1 MVVIVGVSTVFS
13 GSKAHIVSTYDPQVN
28 AARTVWGIW
37 MKKAKRKNAARRPDA
52 GERSE
57 APRPEGQV
65 ENADSPAA
73 REAALAEDA
82 ARSGDSR
89 ALAGGVS
96 ADSMGEGDRPSEG
109 GIEGE
114 ESASLPEEMPQSGP
128 EDDARQEET
137 PPSELSVPEETPEN
151 APDSDA
157 QTEDGMPAEDVPV
170 SGEEEPRQEEAPP
183 SEDAARSGD
192 EMSGPEGEADDAG
205 ETDGGVTSD
214 GETEP
219 AGRAGRRAR
228 RQRRKGKRHPV
239 RTVLAVLLSLGVI
252 GLVTAYFAFDVPH
265 WQTLDISKITAAPQT
280 GRMYDNAGELITK
293 IQGAENRVVI
303 PLERIPVLTR
313 QVFLAA
319 EDLRFYNHHGIDFV
333 RLFGALAANLREG
346 GYAQGASTI
355 TMQLIRQSHL
365 STQKTI
371 ARKLEEMWLAVNL
384 ERQMSK
390 DEILAMY
397 LNYIY
402 FGNGAYGIQAAA
414 QTYFG
419 VDAEDLSLA
428 QAASLAAS
436 IKAPSYYAPHV
447 NEENN
452 RSRRLYILD
461 TMLKEGMI
469 DQAMHD
475 EAAAEAIAVVERPA
489 ETLKYGWFVD
499 AVLDEAETL
508 LGMTS
513 DQVLTGGLVIETTMS
528 REHQDQLD
536 KEFTKDIFPAD
547 ASDGTPVQGA
557 AACVNTQTGEVLA
570 IVGGRSYDVRRG
582 FNRATRLRRQP
593 GSALKPLVAYAPA
606 IDQYGY
612 MTASVL
618 KDEPT
623 NFGGYKPRN
632 ASYTYYGNVSIR
644 SALQSSLNVATVALL
659 DEIGVEAGR
668 AYLEKV
674 GIPLDDRDANLAL
687 ALGAMTYGVSPVQ
700 LAAAYAP
707 FGNGGVFNSP
717 HFITKVTDAS
727 GRVLYQHRSE
737 GERVLSE
744 QSAFL
749 MTSLLQSVTSSGTG
763 AKLSAAGTPVAGKTG
778 TVNMTGGGN
787 RDIWMAAYNTEI
799 TCAFWMG
806 FDEPD
811 STHKLQGW
819 ISGGDNTA
827 AMARDYFKALYQNRD
842 KPQFTRPEGIIALEI
857 DKQAIKWRGEPMLA
871 VDLTPKAYRYTE
883 YFSASNYPT
892 KKSDI
897 WTPPRS
903 PNNFTVGHNES
914 GYPLLM
920 IQPADTAIYRVQRDT
935 YGESF
940 VLTELYGTAGETL
953 YYADT
958 SAKPGVVYTYRVIPV
973 HAELLNNGIL
983 LEGVQAV
990 QVAQAKLSGAG
1001 SLWDTVRN
1009 FFTGGE
1015 DETNAVQSMT
1025 ENQRSI
1031 FWSD

>member
-1 MVVIVGVSTVFS
+1 M
-13 GSKAHIVSTYDPQVN
+13 
-28 AARTVWGIW
+28 AREKMRRGRFGGIW
-37 MKKAKRKNAARRPDA
+37 MKKAKRKNAAGRPETR
-52 GERSE
+52 ERGE
-57 APRPEGQV
+57 APRPEGLERV
-65 ENADSPAA
+65 ENAGSPTA

-89 ALAGGVS
+89 ALAGGMP
-96 ADSMGEGDRPSEG
+96 AQDDSMGEGDRPAEG
-109 GIEGE
+109 GADGE
-114 ESASLPEEMPQSGP
+114 EGVSFPEETPQNGP
-128 EDDARQEET
+128 EDGLRQEEA
-137 PPSELSVPEETPEN
+137 PPCEKDLSVPEETPEN
-151 APDSDA
+151 VPDDDA
-157 QTEDGMPAEDVPV
+157 QTEDGMPAEDMPV
-170 SGEEEPRQEEAPP
+170 SGEEEPRQEEIP
-183 SEDAARSGD
+183 SSKDEAHVGD
-192 EMSGPEGEADDAG
+192 EMPGPEGAPEGEADDAG

-219 AGRAGRRAR
+219 AGQAGRRAR

-252 GLVTAYFAFDVPH
+252 GLVTAYFAFDVPD

-419 VDAEDLSLA
+419 VDAEELSLA

-436 IKAPSYYAPHV
+436 IKAPSYYAPHIS
-447 NEENN
+447 EENN

-461 TMLKEGMI
+461 TMLQEGMI

-489 ETLKYGWFVD
+489 ETLQYGWFVD

-508 LGMTS
+508 LGMSS
-513 DQVLTGGLVIETTMS
+513 DQVLTGGLVIETTMN
-528 REHQDQLD
+528 RAHQDQLD

-582 FNRATRLRRQP
+582 FNRATNLRRQP

-674 GIPLDDRDANLAL
+674 GIPLDDRDSNLAL

>member
-1 MVVIVGVSTVFS
+1 M
-13 GSKAHIVSTYDPQVN
+13 
-28 AARTVWGIW
+28 AREKMRRGRFGGIW
-37 MKKAKRKNAARRPDA
+37 MKKAKRKNAAGRPETR
-52 GERSE
+52 ERGE
-57 APRPEGQV
+57 APRPEGLERA
-65 ENADSPAA
+65 ENAGSPTA
-73 REAALAEDA
+73 REAALAEDT

-89 ALAGGVS
+89 ALAGGMP
-96 ADSMGEGDRPSEG
+96 AQGDSMGEGDRPSEG

-114 ESASLPEEMPQSGP
+114 KGVSLPEEIPQNGP
-128 EDDARQEET
+128 EDGLRQEEA
-137 PPSELSVPEETPEN
+137 PPCEKDLSVPEETPEN
-151 APDSDA
+151 APDDDA
-157 QTEDGMPAEDVPV
+157 QTEDGIPPENVPV
-170 SGEEEPRQEEAPP
+170 SGEEEPRQEEIP
-183 SEDAARSGD
+183 SSKDEAHVGD
-192 EMSGPEGEADDAG
+192 EMPGPEGAPEGEADDAG

-219 AGRAGRRAR
+219 AGQAGRRAR

-265 WQTLDISKITAAPQT
+265 WQALDISRITAAPQT

-419 VDAEDLSLA
+419 VDAEELSLA

-436 IKAPSYYAPHV
+436 IKAPSYYAPHIS
-447 NEENN
+447 EENN

-461 TMLKEGMI
+461 TMLQEGMI
-469 DQAMHD
+469 DQTMHD

-489 ETLKYGWFVD
+489 ETLQYGWFVD

-528 REHQDQLD
+528 RAHQDQLD
-536 KEFTKDIFPAD
+536 KEFAKNVFPAD

-582 FNRATRLRRQP
+582 FNRATNLRRQP

-674 GIPLDDRDANLAL
+674 GIPLDDRDSNLAL

-763 AKLSAAGTPVAGKTG
+763 AKLSATGTPVAGKTG

-799 TCAFWMG
+799 SCAFWMG

-811 STHKLQGW
+811 SSHKLQGW

>member
-1 MVVIVGVSTVFS
+1 M
-13 GSKAHIVSTYDPQVN
+13 
-28 AARTVWGIW
+28 AREKMRRGRFGGIW
-37 MKKAKRKNAARRPDA
+37 MKKAKRKNAAGRPETR
-52 GERSE
+52 ERGE
-57 APRPEGQV
+57 APRPEGLERA
-65 ENADSPAA
+65 ENAGSPTA

-89 ALAGGVS
+89 ALAGG
-96 ADSMGEGDRPSEG
+96 APAEDDSMGEGDRPAEG
-109 GIEGE
+109 GADGE
-114 ESASLPEEMPQSGP
+114 EGVSFPEETPQNGP
-128 EDDARQEET
+128 EDGLRQEEA
-137 PPSELSVPEETPEN
+137 PPCEKDLSVPEETPEN
-151 APDSDA
+151 APDDDA
-157 QTEDGMPAEDVPV
+157 QTEDGIPPENVPV
-170 SGEEEPRQEEAPP
+170 SGEEEPRQEEIP
-183 SEDAARSGD
+183 SSKDEAHVGD
-192 EMSGPEGEADDAG
+192 EMPGPEGAPEGEADDAG

-219 AGRAGRRAR
+219 AGQAGRRAR

-265 WQTLDISKITAAPQT
+265 WQTLDISRITAAPQT

-419 VDAEDLSLA
+419 VDAEELSLA

-436 IKAPSYYAPHV
+436 IKAPSYYAPHIS
-447 NEENN
+447 EENN

-461 TMLKEGMI
+461 TMLQEGMI
-469 DQAMHD
+469 DQTMHD

-489 ETLKYGWFVD
+489 ETLQYGWFVD

-508 LGMTS
+508 LGMSS

-528 REHQDQLD
+528 RAHQDQLD
-536 KEFTKDIFPAD
+536 KEFAKNVFPAD

-582 FNRATRLRRQP
+582 FNRATNLRRQP

-674 GIPLDDRDANLAL
+674 GIPLDDRDSNLAL

>member
-1 MVVIVGVSTVFS
+1 M
-13 GSKAHIVSTYDPQVN
+13 A
-28 AARTVWGIW
+28 
-37 MKKAKRKNAARRPDA
+37 MARRWTPQRFVTLRRIRVIA
-52 GERSE
+52 CI
-57 APRPEGQV
+57 
-65 ENADSPAA
+65 AA
-73 REAALAEDA
+73 T
-82 ARSGDSR
+82 SI
-89 ALAGGVS
+89 ALAGSFAFTARKSVALNINGQTTQVTTYAMTATRLLEEQGVDIKTHDIVTTSSGDQLANHAVVTVQSAYQTTINIDGTAVPFWTVATS
-96 ADSMGEGDRPSEG
+96 ADQLLGFF
-109 GIEGE
+109 E
-114 ESASLPEEMPQSGP
+114 ENQN
-128 EDDARQEET
+128 
-137 PPSELSVPEETPEN
+137 N
-151 APDSDA
+151 AA
-157 QTEDGMPAEDVPV
+157 
-170 SGEEEPRQEEAPP
+170 
-183 SEDAARSGD
+183 
-192 EMSGPEGEADDAG
+192 
-205 ETDGGVTSD
+205 
-214 GETEP
+214 
-219 AGRAGRRAR
+219 
-228 RQRRKGKRHPV
+228 
-239 RTVLAVLLSLGVI
+239 
-252 GLVTAYFAFDVPH
+252 
-265 WQTLDISKITAAPQT
+265 KITV
-280 GRMYDNAGELITK
+280 DIKN
-293 IQGAENRVVI
+293 V
-303 PLERIPVLTR
+303 
-313 QVFLAA
+313 
-319 EDLRFYNHHGIDFV
+319 YN
-333 RLFGALAANLREG
+333 
-346 GYAQGASTI
+346 Q
-355 TMQLIRQSHL
+355 
-365 STQKTI
+365 
-371 ARKLEEMWLAVNL
+371 
-384 ERQMSK
+384 
-390 DEILAMY
+390 
-397 LNYIY
+397 
-402 FGNGAYGIQAAA
+402 
-414 QTYFG
+414 
-419 VDAEDLSLA
+419 
-428 QAASLAAS
+428 
-436 IKAPSYYAPHV
+436 
-447 NEENN
+447 
-452 RSRRLYILD
+452 
-461 TMLKEGMI
+461 
-469 DQAMHD
+469 
-475 EAAAEAIAVVERPA
+475 
-489 ETLKYGWFVD
+489 
-499 AVLDEAETL
+499 
-508 LGMTS
+508 
-513 DQVLTGGLVIETTMS
+513 LTGGLVIETTMS
-528 REHQDQLD
+528 RTHQDQLD
-536 KEFTKDIFPAD
+536 KEFTKNVFPAD

-612 MTASVL
+612 TTASVL

-623 NFGGYKPRN
+623 NFNGYKPRN

-659 DEIGVEAGR
+659 NQIGVEAGR

-674 GIPLDDRDANLAL
+674 GIPLDDRDSNLAL

-811 STHKLQGW
+811 SSHKLQGW

-903 PNNFTVGHNES
+903 PNNFTVGHNDS

-953 YYADT
+953 YYTDT

-1001 SLWDTVRN
+1001 SLWNAVRN
-1009 FFTGGE
+1009 FFGGGGE

-1031 FWSD
+1031 FWTD

>member
-1 MVVIVGVSTVFS
+1 M
-13 GSKAHIVSTYDPQVN
+13 
-28 AARTVWGIW
+28 AREKMRRGRFGGIW
-37 MKKAKRKNAARRPDA
+37 MKKAKRKNAAGRPETR
-52 GERSE
+52 ERGE
-57 APRPEGQV
+57 APRPEGLERA
-65 ENADSPAA
+65 ENAGSPTA

-89 ALAGGVS
+89 ALAGG
-96 ADSMGEGDRPSEG
+96 APAEDDSMGEGDRPAEG
-109 GIEGE
+109 GADGE
-114 ESASLPEEMPQSGP
+114 EGVSFPEETPQNGP
-128 EDDARQEET
+128 EDGLRQEEA
-137 PPSELSVPEETPEN
+137 PPCEKDLSVPEETPEN
-151 APDSDA
+151 VPDDDA
-157 QTEDGMPAEDVPV
+157 QTEDGMPAEDMPV
-170 SGEEEPRQEEAPP
+170 SGEEEPRQEEIP
-183 SEDAARSGD
+183 SSKDEAHVGD
-192 EMSGPEGEADDAG
+192 EMPGPEGAPEGEADDAG

-219 AGRAGRRAR
+219 AGQAGRRAR

-265 WQTLDISKITAAPQT
+265 WQTLDISRITAAPQT

-419 VDAEDLSLA
+419 VDAEELSLA

-436 IKAPSYYAPHV
+436 IKAPSYYAPHIS
-447 NEENN
+447 EENN

-461 TMLKEGMI
+461 TMLQEGMI

-475 EAAAEAIAVVERPA
+475 EAAAEAIAVVECPA
-489 ETLKYGWFVD
+489 ETLQYGWFVD

-508 LGMTS
+508 LGMSS

-528 REHQDQLD
+528 RAHQDQLD
-536 KEFTKDIFPAD
+536 KEFAKNVFPAD

-582 FNRATRLRRQP
+582 FNRATNLRRQP

-659 DEIGVEAGR
+659 DQIGVEAGR

-674 GIPLDDRDANLAL
+674 GIPLDDRDSNLAL

-811 STHKLQGW
+811 SSHKLQGW

>member
-1 MVVIVGVSTVFS
+1 M
-13 GSKAHIVSTYDPQVN
+13 
-28 AARTVWGIW
+28 AREKMRRGRFGGIW
-37 MKKAKRKNAARRPDA
+37 MKKAKRKNAAGRSETR
-52 GERSE
+52 ERGE
-57 APRPEGQV
+57 APRPEGLERA
-65 ENADSPAA
+65 ENAGSPTA
-73 REAALAEDA
+73 REAALAEDT

-89 ALAGGVS
+89 ALAGGMP
-96 ADSMGEGDRPSEG
+96 AQDDSMGEGDRPAEG
-109 GIEGE
+109 GADGE
-114 ESASLPEEMPQSGP
+114 EGVSFPEETPQNGP
-128 EDDARQEET
+128 EDGLRQEEA
-137 PPSELSVPEETPEN
+137 PPCEKDLSVPEETPEN
-151 APDSDA
+151 APDDDA
-157 QTEDGMPAEDVPV
+157 QTEDGIPPENVPV
-170 SGEEEPRQEEAPP
+170 SGEEEPRQEEIP
-183 SEDAARSGD
+183 SSKDEAHVGD
-192 EMSGPEGEADDAG
+192 EMPGPEGAPEGEADDAG

-219 AGRAGRRAR
+219 AGQAGRRAR

-265 WQTLDISKITAAPQT
+265 WQALDISRITAAPQT

-419 VDAEDLSLA
+419 VDAEELSLA

-436 IKAPSYYAPHV
+436 IKAPSYYAPHIS
-447 NEENN
+447 EENN

-461 TMLKEGMI
+461 TMLQEGMI

-489 ETLKYGWFVD
+489 ETLQYGWFVD

-513 DQVLTGGLVIETTMS
+513 DQVLTSGLVIETTMS
-528 REHQDQLD
+528 RAHQDQLD
-536 KEFTKDIFPAD
+536 KEFAKNVFPAD

-582 FNRATRLRRQP
+582 FNRATNLRRQP

-659 DEIGVEAGR
+659 DQIGVEAGR

-674 GIPLDDRDANLAL
+674 GIPLDDRDSNLAL

>member
-1 MVVIVGVSTVFS
+1 
-13 GSKAHIVSTYDPQVN
+13 
-28 AARTVWGIW
+28 

-402 FGNGAYGIQAAA
+402 FGNGAYGIQCGG
-414 QTYFG
+414 T
-419 VDAEDLSLA
+419 DLF
-428 QAASLAAS
+428 
-436 IKAPSYYAPHV
+436 
-447 NEENN
+447 
-452 RSRRLYILD
+452 RR
-461 TMLKEGMI
+461 G
-469 DQAMHD
+469 
-475 EAAAEAIAVVERPA
+475 R
-489 ETLKYGWFVD
+489 
-499 AVLDEAETL
+499 
-508 LGMTS
+508 
-513 DQVLTGGLVIETTMS
+513 GGSVACAGGFAGGQ
-528 REHQDQLD
+528 H
-536 KEFTKDIFPAD
+536 
-547 ASDGTPVQGA
+547 QGA
-557 AACVNTQTGEVLA
+557 QLLC
-570 IVGGRSYDVRRG
+570 
-582 FNRATRLRRQP
+582 
-593 GSALKPLVAYAPA
+593 APC
-606 IDQYGY
+606 
-612 MTASVL
+612 
-618 KDEPT
+618 E
-623 NFGGYKPRN
+623 
-632 ASYTYYGNVSIR
+632 
-644 SALQSSLNVATVALL
+644 
-659 DEIGVEAGR
+659 
-668 AYLEKV
+668 
-674 GIPLDDRDANLAL
+674 
-687 ALGAMTYGVSPVQ
+687 
-700 LAAAYAP
+700 
-707 FGNGGVFNSP
+707 
-717 HFITKVTDAS
+717 
-727 GRVLYQHRSE
+727 
-737 GERVLSE
+737 
-744 QSAFL
+744 
-749 MTSLLQSVTSSGTG
+749 
-763 AKLSAAGTPVAGKTG
+763 
-778 TVNMTGGGN
+778 
-787 RDIWMAAYNTEI
+787 
-799 TCAFWMG
+799 
-806 FDEPD
+806 
-811 STHKLQGW
+811 
-819 ISGGDNTA
+819 
-827 AMARDYFKALYQNRD
+827 
-842 KPQFTRPEGIIALEI
+842 
-857 DKQAIKWRGEPMLA
+857 RGEQP
-871 VDLTPKAYRYTE
+871 
-883 YFSASNYPT
+883 
-892 KKSDI
+892 I
-897 WTPPRS
+897 PP
-903 PNNFTVGHNES
+903 
-914 GYPLLM
+914 
-920 IQPADTAIYRVQRDT
+920 
-935 YGESF
+935 
-940 VLTELYGTAGETL
+940 
-953 YYADT
+953 
-958 SAKPGVVYTYRVIPV
+958 PV
-973 HAELLNNGIL
+973 HPGYH
-983 LEGVQAV
+983 
-990 QVAQAKLSGAG
+990 AQ
-1001 SLWDTVRN
+1001 
-1009 FFTGGE
+1009 GGH
-1015 DETNAVQSMT
+1015 DRPGHA
-1025 ENQRSI
+1025 
-1031 FWSD
+1031 

>member
-1 MVVIVGVSTVFS
+1 M
-13 GSKAHIVSTYDPQVN
+13 
-28 AARTVWGIW
+28 AREKMRRGRFGGIW
-37 MKKAKRKNAARRPDA
+37 MKKAKRKNAAGRPETR
-52 GERSE
+52 ERGE
-57 APRPEGQV
+57 APRPEGLERA
-65 ENADSPAA
+65 ENAGSPAA
-73 REAALAEDA
+73 REAALTEDA

-89 ALAGGVS
+89 ALAGGAPAEEDTQREDAAVPEGVG
-96 ADSMGEGDRPSEG
+96 DSDMAAEDGAPDEGDADV
-109 GIEGE
+109 E
-114 ESASLPEEMPQSGP
+114 ESGMAAEDGVPREDGADVEDSGMAA
-128 EDDARQEET
+128 ED
-137 PPSELSVPEETPEN
+137 S
-151 APDSDA
+151 APGEDGADVEDTGMA
-157 QTEDGMPAEDVPV
+157 TEDGMPPEAEP
-170 SGEEEPRQEEAPP
+170 SGQ
-183 SEDAARSGD
+183 
-192 EMSGPEGEADDAG
+192 AD
-205 ETDGGVTSD
+205 
-214 GETEP
+214 
-219 AGRAGRRAR
+219 RRAR

-265 WQTLDISKITAAPQT
+265 WQTLDISRITAAPQT

-397 LNYIY
+397 LNYIN

-419 VDAEDLSLA
+419 VDAEELSLA

-436 IKAPSYYAPHV
+436 IKAPSYYAPHIS
-447 NEENN
+447 EENN

-461 TMLKEGMI
+461 TMLQEGMI
-469 DQAMHD
+469 DQTMHD

-489 ETLKYGWFVD
+489 ETLQYGWFVD

-508 LGMTS
+508 LGMSS

-528 REHQDQLD
+528 RAHQDQLD
-536 KEFTKDIFPAD
+536 KEFAKNVFPAD

-582 FNRATRLRRQP
+582 FNRATNLRRQP

-659 DEIGVEAGR
+659 DQIGVEAGR

-674 GIPLDDRDANLAL
+674 SIPLDDRDSNLAL

-1009 FFTGGE
+1009 FFTGGGK

>member
-1 MVVIVGVSTVFS
+1 M
-13 GSKAHIVSTYDPQVN
+13 
-28 AARTVWGIW
+28 AREKMRRGRFGGIW
-37 MKKAKRKNAARRPDA
+37 MKKAKRKNAAGRPET

-57 APRPEGQV
+57 APRPEGLERA
-65 ENADSPAA
+65 ENAGSPTA

-89 ALAGGVS
+89 ALAGGMP
-96 ADSMGEGDRPSEG
+96 AQDDSMGEGDRPAEG
-109 GIEGE
+109 GADGE
-114 ESASLPEEMPQSGP
+114 EGVSFPEETPQNGP
-128 EDDARQEET
+128 EDGLRQEEA
-137 PPSELSVPEETPEN
+137 PPCEKDLSVPEETPEN
-151 APDSDA
+151 APDDDA
-157 QTEDGMPAEDVPV
+157 QTEDGIPPENVPV
-170 SGEEEPRQEEAPP
+170 SGEEEPRQEEIP
-183 SEDAARSGD
+183 SSKDEAHVGD
-192 EMSGPEGEADDAG
+192 EMPGPEGAPEGEADDAG

-219 AGRAGRRAR
+219 AGQAGRRAR

-265 WQTLDISKITAAPQT
+265 WQALDISRITAAPQT

-397 LNYIY
+397 LNYIN

-419 VDAEDLSLA
+419 VDAEELSLA

-436 IKAPSYYAPHV
+436 IKAPSYYAPHIS
-447 NEENN
+447 EENN

-461 TMLKEGMI
+461 TMLQEGMI
-469 DQAMHD
+469 DQTMHD

-489 ETLKYGWFVD
+489 ETLQYGWFVD

-508 LGMTS
+508 LGMSS

-528 REHQDQLD
+528 RAHQDQLD
-536 KEFTKDIFPAD
+536 KEFAKNVFPAD

-582 FNRATRLRRQP
+582 FNRATNLRRQP

-659 DEIGVEAGR
+659 DQIGVEAGR

-674 GIPLDDRDANLAL
+674 GIPLDDRDSNLAL

>member
-1 MVVIVGVSTVFS
+1 M
-13 GSKAHIVSTYDPQVN
+13 
-28 AARTVWGIW
+28 AREKMRRGRFGGIW
-37 MKKAKRKNAARRPDA
+37 MKKAKRKNAAGRPETR
-52 GERSE
+52 ERGE
-57 APRPEGQV
+57 APRPEGLERV
-65 ENADSPAA
+65 ENAGSPTA

-89 ALAGGVS
+89 ALAGGMP
-96 ADSMGEGDRPSEG
+96 AQDDSMGEGDRPAEG
-109 GIEGE
+109 GADGE
-114 ESASLPEEMPQSGP
+114 EGVSFPEETPQNGP
-128 EDDARQEET
+128 EDGLRQEEA
-137 PPSELSVPEETPEN
+137 PPCEKDLSVPEETPEN
-151 APDSDA
+151 APDDDA
-157 QTEDGMPAEDVPV
+157 QTEDGIPPENVPV
-170 SGEEEPRQEEAPP
+170 SGEEEPRQEEIP
-183 SEDAARSGD
+183 SSKDEAHVGD
-192 EMSGPEGEADDAG
+192 EMPGPEGAPEGEADDAG

-219 AGRAGRRAR
+219 AGQAGRRAR

-265 WQTLDISKITAAPQT
+265 WQTLDISRITAAPQT

-319 EDLRFYNHHGIDFV
+319 EDLRFYSHHGIDFV

-355 TMQLIRQSHL
+355 TMQLVRQSHL

-436 IKAPSYYAPHV
+436 IKAPSYYAPHIS
-447 NEENN
+447 EENN

-461 TMLKEGMI
+461 TMLQEGMI

-489 ETLKYGWFVD
+489 ETLQYGWFVD

-508 LGMTS
+508 LGMSS

-528 REHQDQLD
+528 RAHQDQLD
-536 KEFTKDIFPAD
+536 KEFVKNVFPAD

-582 FNRATRLRRQP
+582 FNRATNLRRQP

-674 GIPLDDRDANLAL
+674 GIPLDDRDSNLAL

-811 STHKLQGW
+811 SSHKLQGW

-1009 FFTGGE
+1009 FFPGGE
-1015 DETNAVQSMT
+1015 AEPNAVQSMT
-1025 ENQRSI
+1025 EHQRSI

>member
-1 MVVIVGVSTVFS
+1 M
-13 GSKAHIVSTYDPQVN
+13 
-28 AARTVWGIW
+28 AREKMRRGRFGGIW
-37 MKKAKRKNAARRPDA
+37 MKKAKRKNAARRPDT
-52 GERSE
+52 GECSE
-57 APRPEGQV
+57 APRPEGLERV
-65 ENADSPAA
+65 ENAGSPAA

-89 ALAGGVS
+89 ALAGG
-96 ADSMGEGDRPSEG
+96 APAEDDSMGEGDRPAEG
-109 GIEGE
+109 GTDGE
-114 ESASLPEEMPQSGP
+114 EGVSFPEETPQNGP
-128 EDDARQEET
+128 EDGLRQEEA
-137 PPSELSVPEETPEN
+137 PPCEKDLSVPEETPEN
-151 APDSDA
+151 APDDDA
-157 QTEDGMPAEDVPV
+157 QTEDGIPPENVPV
-170 SGEEEPRQEEAPP
+170 SGEEEPRQEEIP
-183 SEDAARSGD
+183 SSKDEAHVGD
-192 EMSGPEGEADDAG
+192 EMPGPEGAPEGEADDAG

-219 AGRAGRRAR
+219 AGQAGRRAR

-265 WQTLDISKITAAPQT
+265 WQTLDISRITAAPQT

-319 EDLRFYNHHGIDFV
+319 EDLRFYSHHGIDFV

-355 TMQLIRQSHL
+355 TMQLVRQSHL

-419 VDAEDLSLA
+419 VDAEELSLA

-436 IKAPSYYAPHV
+436 IKAPSYYAPHIS
-447 NEENN
+447 EENN

-461 TMLKEGMI
+461 TMLQEGMI

-489 ETLKYGWFVD
+489 ETLQYGWFVD

-508 LGMTS
+508 LGMSS
-513 DQVLTGGLVIETTMS
+513 DQVLTSGLVIETTMS
-528 REHQDQLD
+528 RAHQDQLD
-536 KEFTKDIFPAD
+536 KEFAKNMFPAD

-582 FNRATRLRRQP
+582 FNRATNLRRQP

-674 GIPLDDRDANLAL
+674 GIPLDDRDSNLAL

>member
-1 MVVIVGVSTVFS
+1 M
-13 GSKAHIVSTYDPQVN
+13 
-28 AARTVWGIW
+28 AREKMRRGRFGGIW
-37 MKKAKRKNAARRPDA
+37 MKKAKRKNAAGRPETR
-52 GERSE
+52 ERGE
-57 APRPEGQV
+57 APRPEGLERV
-65 ENADSPAA
+65 ENAGSPTA
-73 REAALAEDA
+73 REAALAEDT

-89 ALAGGVS
+89 ALAGGMP
-96 ADSMGEGDRPSEG
+96 AQDDSMGEGDRPAEG
-109 GIEGE
+109 GADGE
-114 ESASLPEEMPQSGP
+114 EGVSFPEETPQNGP
-128 EDDARQEET
+128 EDGLRQEEA
-137 PPSELSVPEETPEN
+137 PPCEKDLSVPEETPEN
-151 APDSDA
+151 APDDDA
-157 QTEDGMPAEDVPV
+157 QTEDGIPPENVPV
-170 SGEEEPRQEEAPP
+170 SGEEEPRQEEIP
-183 SEDAARSGD
+183 SSKDEAHVGD
-192 EMSGPEGEADDAG
+192 EMPGPEGAPEGEADDAG

-219 AGRAGRRAR
+219 AGQAGRRAR

-265 WQTLDISKITAAPQT
+265 WQTLDISRITAAPQT

-319 EDLRFYNHHGIDFV
+319 EDLRFYSHHGIDFV

-355 TMQLIRQSHL
+355 TMQLVRQSHL

-436 IKAPSYYAPHV
+436 IKAPSYYAPHIS
-447 NEENN
+447 EENN

-461 TMLKEGMI
+461 TMLQEGMI

-489 ETLKYGWFVD
+489 ETLQYGWFVD

-508 LGMTS
+508 LGMSS

-528 REHQDQLD
+528 RAHQDQLD
-536 KEFTKDIFPAD
+536 KEFVKNVFPAD

-582 FNRATRLRRQP
+582 FNRATNLRRQP

-674 GIPLDDRDANLAL
+674 GIPLDDRDSNLAL

-811 STHKLQGW
+811 SSHKLQGW

>member
-1 MVVIVGVSTVFS
+1 M
-13 GSKAHIVSTYDPQVN
+13 
-28 AARTVWGIW
+28 AREKMRRGRFGGIW
-37 MKKAKRKNAARRPDA
+37 MKKAKRKNAAGRPET

-57 APRPEGQV
+57 APRPEGLERA
-65 ENADSPAA
+65 ENAGSPTA

-89 ALAGGVS
+89 ALAGGMP
-96 ADSMGEGDRPSEG
+96 AQDDSMGEGDRPAEG
-109 GIEGE
+109 GADGE
-114 ESASLPEEMPQSGP
+114 EGVSFPEETPQNGP
-128 EDDARQEET
+128 EDGLRQEEA
-137 PPSELSVPEETPEN
+137 PPCEKDLSVPEETPEN
-151 APDSDA
+151 APDDDA
-157 QTEDGMPAEDVPV
+157 QTEDGIPPENVPV
-170 SGEEEPRQEEAPP
+170 SGEEEPRQEEIP
-183 SEDAARSGD
+183 SSKDEAHVGD
-192 EMSGPEGEADDAG
+192 EMPGPEGAPEGEADDAG

-219 AGRAGRRAR
+219 AGQAGRRAR

-252 GLVTAYFAFDVPH
+252 GLVTAYFAFDVPD

-303 PLERIPVLTR
+303 PLERIPVLTQ

-319 EDLRFYNHHGIDFV
+319 EDLRFYSHHGIDFV

-419 VDAEDLSLA
+419 VDAEELSLA

-436 IKAPSYYAPHV
+436 IKAPSYYAPHIS
-447 NEENN
+447 EENN

-461 TMLKEGMI
+461 TMLQEGMI

-489 ETLKYGWFVD
+489 ETLQYGWFVD

-508 LGMTS
+508 LGMSS

-528 REHQDQLD
+528 RAHQDQLD
-536 KEFTKDIFPAD
+536 KEFAKNVFPAD

-582 FNRATRLRRQP
+582 FNRATNLRRQP

-674 GIPLDDRDANLAL
+674 GIPLDDRDSNLAL

-827 AMARDYFKALYQNRD
+827 AMARDYFKALYLNRD

>member
-1 MVVIVGVSTVFS
+1 M
-13 GSKAHIVSTYDPQVN
+13 
-28 AARTVWGIW
+28 AREKMRRGRFGGIW
-37 MKKAKRKNAARRPDA
+37 MKKAKRKNAAGRPETR
-52 GERSE
+52 ERGE
-57 APRPEGQV
+57 APRPEGLERV
-65 ENADSPAA
+65 ENAGSPTA

-89 ALAGGVS
+89 ALAGGMP
-96 ADSMGEGDRPSEG
+96 AQDDSMGEGDRPAEG
-109 GIEGE
+109 GADGE
-114 ESASLPEEMPQSGP
+114 EGVSFPEETPQNGP
-128 EDDARQEET
+128 EDGLRQEEA
-137 PPSELSVPEETPEN
+137 PPCEKDLSVPEETPEN
-151 APDSDA
+151 APDDDA
-157 QTEDGMPAEDVPV
+157 QTEDGIPPENVPV
-170 SGEEEPRQEEAPP
+170 SGEEEPRQEEIP
-183 SEDAARSGD
+183 SSKDEAHVGD
-192 EMSGPEGEADDAG
+192 EMPGPEGAPEGEADDAG

-219 AGRAGRRAR
+219 AGQAGRRAR

-265 WQTLDISKITAAPQT
+265 WQTLDISRITAAPQT

-319 EDLRFYNHHGIDFV
+319 EDLRFYSHHGIDFV

-355 TMQLIRQSHL
+355 TMQLVRQSHL

-436 IKAPSYYAPHV
+436 IKAPSYYAPHIS
-447 NEENN
+447 EENN

-461 TMLKEGMI
+461 TMLQEGMI

-489 ETLKYGWFVD
+489 ETLQYGWFVD

-508 LGMTS
+508 LGMSS

-528 REHQDQLD
+528 RAHQDQLD
-536 KEFTKDIFPAD
+536 KEFVKNVFPAD

-582 FNRATRLRRQP
+582 FNRATNLRRQP

-674 GIPLDDRDANLAL
+674 GIPLDDRDSNLAL

-811 STHKLQGW
+811 SSHKLQGW

>member
-1 MVVIVGVSTVFS
+1 M
-13 GSKAHIVSTYDPQVN
+13 
-28 AARTVWGIW
+28 AREKMRRGRFGGIW
-37 MKKAKRKNAARRPDA
+37 MKKAKRKNAAGRPETR
-52 GERSE
+52 ERGE
-57 APRPEGQV
+57 APRPEGLERA
-65 ENADSPAA
+65 ENAGSPAA
-73 REAALAEDA
+73 REAALTEDA

-89 ALAGGVS
+89 ALAGG
-96 ADSMGEGDRPSEG
+96 APAEGDSMGEDDRPSEG

-114 ESASLPEEMPQSGP
+114 KGVSLPEEIPQNGP
-128 EDDARQEET
+128 EDDARQEEM
-137 PPSELSVPEETPEN
+137 PPSEKMLSVPEETPEN
-151 APDSDA
+151 VPDDDA
-157 QTEDGMPAEDVPV
+157 QTEDGMPAEDMPV
-170 SGEEEPRQEEAPP
+170 SGEEEPRQEEIP
-183 SEDAARSGD
+183 SSKDEAHVGD
-192 EMSGPEGEADDAG
+192 EMPGPEGAPEGEADDAG

-219 AGRAGRRAR
+219 AGQAGRRAR

-265 WQTLDISKITAAPQT
+265 WQTLDISRITAAPQT

-436 IKAPSYYAPHV
+436 IKAPSYYAPHIS
-447 NEENN
+447 EENN

-461 TMLKEGMI
+461 TMLQEGMI

-489 ETLKYGWFVD
+489 ETLQYGWFVD

-508 LGMTS
+508 LGMSS

-528 REHQDQLD
+528 RAHQDQLD
-536 KEFTKDIFPAD
+536 KEFAKNVFPAD

-582 FNRATRLRRQP
+582 FNRATNLRRQP

-674 GIPLDDRDANLAL
+674 GIPLDDRDSNLAL

-827 AMARDYFKALYQNRD
+827 AMARDYFKALYLNRD